1 MKPGFILVLIDIYC
15 SIFKIRGKMRPD
27 KYFLVF
33 IKVMTLSLLLFIC
46 VPEQVFGSAQNESEF
61 PVNSTGPINFDMDI
75 CQYAGIGDSTR
86 LEIFYSVYLMGKDST
101 DIADYNSTTL
111 GLSLKILDESGAL
124 LDQSQQEKKISFT
137 DSLQRSQNTTYI
149 DLKDFNLAADS
160 VTIMLTIEDKETG
173 KSGYVIAPLKIRHFD
188 REFSLSDLYFVSH
201 VQKASGKSVFE
212 RHGIMMVPRPS
223 RIFFISDDSQNAF
236 IYYEINN
243 LTFDKS
249 RQSFYDAYATVFD
262 VKGEEVFKNT
272 RELIKIGSTN
282 SSRIEVIPIGTF
294 DNGIYRLLV
303 QVIDRDSGTRQ
314 EVSGRFRILKEGS
327 GKTDILPMSDEEAQK
342 YYDQIKYI
350 ATEKELEIY
359 KQLNPQGKQ
368 DFLIRFWRSRDPN
381 PNTPENEFMIEH
393 FRRMAEAE
401 RRFKGGINSDM
412 GRVYIKYGPPLD
424 IERRA
429 SGVTITHSVEKWIYA
444 IQGRVEFIFVDR
456 IGDGKFIQVC

>member
-1 MKPGFILVLIDIYC
+1 
-15 SIFKIRGKMRPD
+15 MRPERF
-27 KYFLVF
+27 FLVF
-33 IKVMTLSLLLFIC
+33 IKVITLGLLLFIG
-46 VPEQVFGSAQNESEF
+46 VPEQVFGSSQNESEF
-61 PVNSTGPINFDMDI
+61 PVHSTGPVNFDMDL

-86 LEIFYSVYLMGKDST
+86 LEIFYSVYLLGKDSVDT
-101 DIADYNSTTL
+101 ADYNSTIL
-111 GLSLKILDESGAL
+111 AISLKILNASGAL
-124 LDQSQQEKKISFT
+124 LDQFQQDKKISFA

-149 DLKDFNLAADS
+149 DLKDVNLAADS
-160 VTIMLTIEDKETG
+160 VTIQLAIQNKETG
-173 KSGYVIAPLKIRHFD
+173 KSGQVIAPLKIRHFD
-188 REFSLSDLYFVSH
+188 HEFSLSDLYFISH
-201 VQKASGKSVFE
+201 VQKASGNSVFE
-212 RHGIMMVPRPS
+212 RHGIMLVPRPS
-223 RIFFISDDSQNAF
+223 RTFFISDDSQNAF

-243 LTFDKS
+243 LTFDES

-262 VKGEEVFKNT
+262 IKGNEVFKNT
-272 RELIKIGSTN
+272 KELIKIGSAN
-282 SSRIEVIPIGTF
+282 SSRIEVLPIGTF
-294 DNGIYRLLV
+294 SNGIYRLLV
-303 QVIDRDSGTRQ
+303 QVVDRDSGTRQ
-314 EVSGRFRILKEGS
+314 EVSRRFKILKEGS

-368 DFLIRFWRSRDPN
+368 DFLIQFWKSRDPN

-393 FRRMAEAE
+393 FRRLAEAE

-456 IGDGKFIQVC
+456 IGDGKYILVHSTQLDEFSNPNWQDDL